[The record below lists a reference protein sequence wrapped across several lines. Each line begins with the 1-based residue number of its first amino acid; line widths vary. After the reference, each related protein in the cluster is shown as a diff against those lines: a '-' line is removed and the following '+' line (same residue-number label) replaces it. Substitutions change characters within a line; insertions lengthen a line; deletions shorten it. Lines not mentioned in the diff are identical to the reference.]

1 MSLEEVI
8 TGETMR
14 IHTVTDLMYEC
25 NACRNGAEKGSFR
38 QAMVPCI
45 ISLRWIG
52 VGADTSG
59 FSVVCLKTYV
69 QPTLKPNW
77 VEKYREE
84 IQVET

>member
-1 MSLEEVI
+1 MNI
-8 TGETMR
+8 T
-14 IHTVTDLMYEC
+14 TVTDLMYEC
-25 NACRNGAEKGSFR
+25 NACRDETEKGSFR

-52 VGADTSG
+52 VGVESSD
-59 FSVVCLKTYV
+59 FSVVCLKTNV

>member
-52 VGADTSG
+52 VGAESG
-59 FSVVCLKTYV
+59 DFSGVCLKTNV